1 VLALGFHRA
10 AELLVEHWDTHGAN
24 DLLYVPIVYL
34 HRHALE
40 LVLKQAIRE
49 AAACLRADG
58 AADPDL
64 AAPAIEAKLT
74 SHALGHALG
83 KLADELVI
91 LLARLNLERL
101 PKETLDVLRSLH
113 RADES
118 GETFRY
124 STLKQGK
131 GKPPRP
137 ARPDQQHIDIVGL
150 ANDLA
155 SAFQLL
161 SGGVLTVLDEYHQ
174 WQPRWRPRWLRSTPR
189 IGKAAEL
196 PKLPWQDPSMPQIN
210 WQCLRSKGKGQ
221 LRRALSSAST
231 RPT

>member
-1 VLALGFHRA
+1 MDRSPPNAHHGPMSDVFKPVSADGPWWHTAIVGGPSENDHVLALGFHRA
-10 AELLVEHWDTHGAN
+10 AKLLVEHWDAHGAN

-74 SHALGHALG
+74 SRALGHALG
-83 KLADELVI
+83 KLADEFVT

-155 SAFQLL
+155 GAFQLL

-174 WQPRWRPRWLRSTPR
+174 WQAEM
-189 IGKAAEL
+189 AAEMA
-196 PKLPWQDPSMPQIN
+196 QEY
-210 WQCLRSKGKGQ
+210 
-221 LRRALSSAST
+221 ASDW
-231 RPT
+231 